1 MHLGAWS
8 AIWYPLLYAGCNVL
22 LLPGGLLSIG
32 GGFFFGL
39 WWGFLIVLIGNVGGA
54 AISFVLSRWLGRRWL
69 RRKLLRNATLEA
81 LEPAVEREGWKIIL
95 LSQLH
100 PLFPTS
106 LLNYLYGLTTIRF
119 RTCILWVAI
128 GQAPG
133 LFLYAYIGTLGQLGL
148 NLVRGKSHPRVIEY
162 WVWGGGLLLSLV
174 VLALL
179 GRISLRLLREAE
191 ERASIAAR
199 ELEQQEASGQ
209 IVAGAKI
216 WATQVDWTDSGCRF
230 DLIPRGTIFSLQI
243 LRCRCGWCRPRGNR
257 GGFGRSALG
266 RRNPPS
272 QSKPGYHRPDVLQ
285 PGDWGLGERTHGS
298 RNRRSWAGRWGSMLM
313 PPGSNSGC

>member
-1 MHLGAWS
+1 MSKVRRAVYIQIGGLVLVGVLFFFASRFVQVADWIAQVQQKVMHLGAWS

-54 AISFVLSRWLGRRWL
+54 AISFVLSRWIGRRWL
-69 RRKLLRNATLEA
+69 RRKLLRNPTLEA

-148 NLVRGKSHPRVIEY
+148 NLLRGKSHPRVIEY
-162 WVWGGGLLLSLV
+162 WAWGGGLLLSVV

-179 GRISLRLLREAE
+179 GRISLRLLQEAE
-191 ERASIAAR
+191 DNASMAQGQLA
-199 ELEQQEASGQ
+199 QKSDGQ
-209 IVAGAKI
+209 IITGEKI
-216 WATQVDWTDSGCRF
+216 WVH
-230 DLIPRGTIFSLQI
+230 
-243 LRCRCGWCRPRGNR
+243 
-257 GGFGRSALG
+257 
-266 RRNPPS
+266 
-272 QSKPGYHRPDVLQ
+272 K
-285 PGDWGLGERTHGS
+285 
-298 RNRRSWAGRWGSMLM
+298 
-313 PPGSNSGC
+313 